1 MRVTLTPTATQE
13 ISTPHGPSHEWN
25 VTVQIDGEEGLHTAI
40 SIPVPGTS
48 PPEAI
53 GHALHKL
60 QRFLAS
66 ANQAAQNY
74 QV

>member
-13 ISTPHGPSHEWN
+13 IPTPHGLSHAWN

-53 GHALHKL
+53 GHRVHKL
-60 QRFLAS
+60 QRFAGEQHGKLC
-66 ANQAAQNY
+66 
-74 QV
+74 